1 MPDDFLVLRSVL
13 YVTIAIA
20 VLLTAAFPVLYLF
33 SPWWKSWT
41 GRALMYR
48 AVSYTVLMIG
58 SVWLHFWPPDDV
70 GYRLWIRILLF
81 TFLAGGSASGL
92 YMLWRVNHLS
102 TTKKKEKRIP
112 DKMTRLQLSNNL
124 YDVAKRV
131 VTMGLPALGTLYFA
145 ISSIWGLP
153 YADEIV
159 GSLAALTVFLGVVIN
174 ISTANYNTNDDR
186 FDGMV
191 EVEEDPYGNK
201 TMSLALT
208 KIENPEDIANQKEV
222 VFKVRK

>member
-1 MPDDFLVLRSVL
+1 MPDEVQVLRSVL

-33 SPWWKSWT
+33 SPWWRSWT

-48 AVSYTVLMIG
+48 AVSYAVLMIG
-58 SVWLHFWPPDDV
+58 SVWLYIWPPENV
-70 GYRLWIRILLF
+70 ELRLWIRLLLF
-81 TFLAGGSASGL
+81 TFLASGSATGL
-92 YMLWRVNHLS
+92 YMLWRVNYS
-102 TTKKKEKRIP
+102 SKKKEKRIP

-124 YDVAKRV
+124 YDVAKRI

-186 FDGMV
+186 FDGTV

-222 VFKVRK
+222 VFKVSK

>member
-1 MPDDFLVLRSVL
+1 MPEYQALRIVL

-20 VLLTAAFPVLYLF
+20 ILLTAAFPVLYLF
-33 SPWWKSWT
+33 SPWWKSWF

-58 SVWLHFWPPDDV
+58 AVWLHFWPPDDV
-70 GYRLWIRILLF
+70 GYRMWIHLLLF
-81 TFLAGGSASGL
+81 TFLASGSGSGL
-92 YMLWRVNHLS
+92 YTLWRVNHS
-102 TTKKKEKRIP
+102 PKKKEKVP

-124 YDVAKRV
+124 YDVTKRV
-131 VTMGLPALGTLYFA
+131 VTMGLPALGTLYFT

-159 GSLAALTVFLGVVIN
+159 GSIAALTVFLGVVIN
-174 ISTANYNTNDDR
+174 ISTANYNANDDR

-222 VFKVRK
+222 VFKVSK